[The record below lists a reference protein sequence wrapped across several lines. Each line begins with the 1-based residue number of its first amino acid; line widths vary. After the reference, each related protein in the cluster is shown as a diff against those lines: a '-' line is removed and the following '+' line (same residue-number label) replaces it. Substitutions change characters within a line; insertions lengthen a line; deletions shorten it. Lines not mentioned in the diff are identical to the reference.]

1 MKRSGFFLT
10 NTSKALS
17 FSRRRARYA

>member
-1 MKRSGFFLT
+1 MSIPTENRPFVRCF

-17 FSRRRARYA
+17 F